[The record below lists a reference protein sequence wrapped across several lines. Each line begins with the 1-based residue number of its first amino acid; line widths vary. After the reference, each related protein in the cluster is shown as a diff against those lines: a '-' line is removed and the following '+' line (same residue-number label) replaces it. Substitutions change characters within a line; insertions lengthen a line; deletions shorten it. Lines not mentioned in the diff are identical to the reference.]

1 MRYTG
6 MKNPYPSQRKA
17 RASIPRRELRS
28 YACAPAQWDLTVLDT
43 TVREFCLEDPGPVAN
58 TVKIAGRYGIKRHV
72 LIPAFALCWA
82 MGRHRDDPALEHTG
96 KVGLT
101 GIVATAL
108 VAEVIKR
115 QLCRAR
121 PADCGDAS
129 EWGTEGARSF
139 PSGHAGTAFA
149 TAAAIACTVDDRRI
163 GAAAFA
169 AAGVLAAGRA
179 IADRHW
185 ASDILA
191 GAVLGTAVTMLA
203 AMWLGRPDV

>member
-1 MRYTG
+1 
-6 MKNPYPSQRKA
+6 
-17 RASIPRRELRS
+17 
-28 YACAPAQWDLTVLDT
+28 
-43 TVREFCLEDPGPVAN
+43 
-58 TVKIAGRYGIKRHV
+58 
-72 LIPAFALCWA
+72 
-82 MGRHRDDPALEHTG
+82 MGRRNDNSDLEQTG

-101 GIVATAL
+101 GVVATAL

-121 PADCGDAS
+121 PVDCGDAG

-149 TAAAIACTVDDRRI
+149 TATAIACTVDDRRI

-169 AAGVLAAGRA
+169 AAGVLAGGRV

-185 ASDILA
+185 TSDVIV
-191 GAVLGTAVTMLA
+191 GAVLGTAVTALA
-203 AMWLGRPDV
+203 ALWLGRR

>member
-1 MRYTG
+1 ME
-6 MKNPYPSQRKA
+6 NSYPLPRRL
-17 RASIPRRELRS
+17 RASIPRRFLRTR
-28 YACAPAQWDLTVLDT
+28 ACAAPWDLTSLDT
-43 TVREFCLEDPGPVAN
+43 VVREYSLDDPGPAAN
-58 TVKIAGRYGIKRHV
+58 AVKIAGRYGIKRHV

-82 MGRHRDDPALEHTG
+82 MGRRNGDPDLEHTG

-101 GIVATAL
+101 GVVATAL

-121 PADCGDAS
+121 PVDCGDAG

-149 TAAAIACTVDDRRI
+149 TATAIACTAGDRRI

-169 AAGVLAAGRA
+169 AAGVLAGGRV

-185 ASDILA
+185 TTDIMA
-191 GAVLGTAVTMLA
+191 GAALGTAVTALA
-203 AMWLGRPDV
+203 AYWLNRRREA

>member
-1 MRYTG
+1 ME
-6 MKNPYPSQRKA
+6 NSYPLPRRF
-17 RASIPRRELRS
+17 RASIPRRFLRTRT
-28 YACAPAQWDLTVLDT
+28 CAVAPWRLTSLDT
-43 TVREFCLEDPGPVAN
+43 AVREFCLEDPGPIAN
-58 TVKIAGRYGIKRHV
+58 TIKIAGRYGIKRHV

-82 MGRHRDDPALEHTG
+82 LGRRNGEPDLEHTG

-101 GIVATAL
+101 GVVATAL

-121 PADCGDAS
+121 PVDCGNAA

-149 TAAAIACTVDDRRI
+149 TATAIACTAGDRRI
-163 GAAAFA
+163 GTAAFA
-169 AAGVLAAGRA
+169 AAGVLAGGRV

-185 ASDILA
+185 TSDIMA
-191 GAVLGTAVTMLA
+191 GAVLGTAVTALA
-203 AMWLGRPDV
+203 AFWLGRRREA